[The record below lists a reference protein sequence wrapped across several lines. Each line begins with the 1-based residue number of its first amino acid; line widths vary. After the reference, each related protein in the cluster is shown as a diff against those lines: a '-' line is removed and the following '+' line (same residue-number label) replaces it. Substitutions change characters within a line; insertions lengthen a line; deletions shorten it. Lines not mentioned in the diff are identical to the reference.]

1 MQDLCYALTNICDT
15 LHTENLNHVKL
26 ITHAEFFIRISPA
39 ECMFYVKLDEF
50 VDINKI
56 LKSVLDISSTKS
68 LNSVYSCNFTFNFI
82 GHHVVNKFYVCAQ
95 A

>member
-1 MQDLCYALTNICDT
+1 
-15 LHTENLNHVKL
+15 
-26 ITHAEFFIRISPA
+26 
-39 ECMFYVKLDEF
+39 MFYVKLDDF

>member
-1 MQDLCYALTNICDT
+1 MLALIDIYDT
-15 LHTENLNHVKL
+15 LHVNNVDHVKL
-26 ITHAEFFIRISPA
+26 ISHVEFFTKISRA
-39 ECMFYVKLDEF
+39 KCMFYVKLDDF